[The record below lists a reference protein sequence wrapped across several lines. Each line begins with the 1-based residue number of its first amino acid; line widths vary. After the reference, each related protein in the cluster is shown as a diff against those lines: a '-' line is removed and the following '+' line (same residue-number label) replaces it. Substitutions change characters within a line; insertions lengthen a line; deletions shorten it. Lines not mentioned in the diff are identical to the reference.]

1 MSSLEVVM
9 MKRIA
14 ELKAEVER
22 LTEFTTRTIIPNE
35 QLQAEVERLKQENLR
50 ILGLEANQVYLY
62 REIDI
67 LNDALRRAYIQEAWY
82 LQEINRLR

>member
-1 MSSLEVVM
+1 M